1 MQGGNVSHVSRVSF
15 SLCSFLWLFVGLL
28 AGLHKNYRT
37 DLYETFDT
45 YSGFLFQFLYATI
58 CNNLHVSITII
69 IYLHILLL
77 LAMCAQ
83 TVMGREQ
90 FDLPVSVQAVLFNA
104 AGC

>member
-15 SLCSFLWLFVGLL
+15 SLCSFLWLFVGL
-28 AGLHKNYRT
+28 HENYRT
-37 DLYETFDT
+37 DLHETFDT